1 MARVPGKVAV
11 VTGAGSA
18 TGLGFATARALA
30 REGASVV
37 LSDIDG
43 SGARARAG
51 ELASR
56 GYRAIGVLHD
66 VSSEESWVE
75 LMDHALRAFEKLDIL
90 VNNAGITI
98 PHSIVDMTLADWA
111 RQIDVNLTG
120 AFLGCKYA
128 VGTIRKQGAG
138 GSIINVSSIA
148 GLRGFPNSVAYASS
162 KGGIR
167 QMSRVVAV
175 EGAKD
180 AIRCNAV
187 FPGMIMTDI
196 HRNIVRES
204 PGRHQST
211 VARIPMGR
219 MGEPDDIAYCILY
232 LASDEAKYVTGAEF
246 VIDGGL
252 TAAG

>member
-1 MARVPGKVAV
+1 LERVPGKVAI
-11 VTGAGSA
+11 VTGAGSSA
-18 TGLGFATARALA
+18 GLGFATARALA

-37 LSDIDG
+37 LSDIDET
-43 SGARARAG
+43 GARARAA
-51 ELASR
+51 ELASL
-56 GYRAIGVLHD
+56 GYRAIAVLHD
-66 VSSEESWVE
+66 VTSEESWVK
-75 LMDHALRAFEKLDIL
+75 LMDHALKAFEKLDIL

-98 PHSIVDMTLADWA
+98 SNSVVDMALAEWTK
-111 RQIDVNLTG
+111 QIDVNLTG

-128 VGTIRKQGAG
+128 VATIRKQGAG

-148 GLRGFPNSVAYASS
+148 GLRGFPSSVAYGSS

-180 AIRCNAV
+180 AIRCNSV
-187 FPGMIMTDI
+187 FPGMIMTDM
-196 HRNIVRES
+196 HKNIVRES
-204 PGRHQST
+204 PERHQSI

-219 MGEPDDIAYCILY
+219 TGEPDDVAHCILY